1 MYSYILPICILI
13 IVIVLCKL
21 WRSSKKEIKVVK
33 ETKETK
39 VEEVKVAKVVEA
51 VVYAVND
58 DGNFDLADVN
68 GKLLNI
74 GFGPNPKVYIN
85 LLYQAEKDV
94 DNNGVFIS
102 KVGNF
107 KLYEIGGRNYTV
119 NFTRLI

>member
-1 MYSYILPICILI
+1 
-13 IVIVLCKL
+13 L

-58 DGNFDLADVN
+58 DGNFDLADVS

-102 KVGNF
+102 KVGNS